1 MTLYKSVLVAK
12 ADLKMAMKVTYVKF
26 GLLGVGALGPIMMI
40 AIVALMVFG
49 DPVIGILLLPSI
61 SAMMS
66 PLLGMMAIAPAAM
79 IAANALVGE
88 REMNTLEPL
97 LNTPLTDRELLIGKL
112 LSSFIPSMVL
122 LVGSIVVT
130 EIATIAILMSVGA
143 EIILVPGIPGLVL
156 LLTAG
161 PIMIVA
167 IVSVMILISGK
178 VKRVYEAY
186 QTSAA
191 FILIFMLPMMLPMM
205 TMDASGFVDL
215 SSVWTTNLITLMIAL
230 VIAAITWSLAVSRFN
245 RDTMISL

>member
-1 MTLYKSVLVAK
+1 MALSKSMLVAK

-26 GLLGVGALGPIMMI
+26 GLIGVGAIGPIMMI
-40 AIVALMVFG
+40 STVALLVLG
-49 DPVIGILLLPSI
+49 DPVFGLLILPSI

-130 EIATIAILMSVGA
+130 EIATIVILISVGA
-143 EIILVPGIPGLVL
+143 EIIFVPSISGLLL

-161 PIMIVA
+161 PTMIVA
-167 IVSVMILISGK
+167 IVSVMILISGR

-205 TMDASGFVDL
+205 TMDASGYVDL
-215 SSVWTTNLITLMIAL
+215 NSAVMSNIITIMLAL
-230 VIAAITWSLAVSRFN
+230 VIAAITWSLAVRKFN
-245 RDTMISL
+245 RDTMISM